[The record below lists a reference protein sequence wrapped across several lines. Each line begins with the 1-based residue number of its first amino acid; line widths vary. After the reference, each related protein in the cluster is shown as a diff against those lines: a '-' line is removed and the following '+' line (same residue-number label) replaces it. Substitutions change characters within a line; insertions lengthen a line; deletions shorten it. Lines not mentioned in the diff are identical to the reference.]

1 MTTYLTLEGLEKM
14 KKELEHLKTVKRK
27 EIAEELETAISFGD
41 LKENAS
47 YQSAKD
53 AQGLM
58 EERIMEI
65 EDAIRNS
72 VVAKKNK
79 SDKIQIGSKVKAKID
94 NSEKTFHIVSPSES
108 DPLEGKISY
117 QSPIGRALMEKL
129 LGEKIKIETPGGIK
143 DCEILSIE

>member
-1 MTTYLTLEGLEKM
+1 MTTYLTPEGLEKM
-14 KKELEHLKTVKRK
+14 KKELDHLKTVKRR

-58 EERIMEI
+58 EEKIMEL

-72 VVAKKNK
+72 VIAKKNN
-79 SDKIQIGSKVKAKID
+79 SDKVQIGSKVKTKID

-117 QSPIGRALMEKL
+117 RSPIGKALLEKL
-129 LGEKIKIETPGGIK
+129 SGEKVKIETPNGVK
-143 DCEILSIE
+143 NCEILKIE

>member
-1 MTTYLTLEGLEKM
+1 MTKYLTPEGLEKI

-58 EERIMEI
+58 EEKILEL
-65 EDAIRNS
+65 EDILRNS
-72 VVAKKNK
+72 VIALKNN
-79 SDKIQIGSKVKAKID
+79 SGKIQIGSTVCAKLD
-94 NSEKTFHIVSPSES
+94 NSEKTFCIVSPGEADTSA
-108 DPLEGKISY
+108 GKISY
-117 QSPIGRALMEKL
+117 QSPIGKALLGKL
-129 LGEKIKIETPGGIK
+129 VGEKIKIESPNGIK
-143 DCEILSIE
+143 NCEILGIK

>member
-1 MTTYLTLEGLEKM
+1 MTTYLTPEGLEKM

-58 EERIMEI
+58 EEKIMEL
-65 EDAIRNS
+65 EDAIKNS
-72 VVAKKNK
+72 VIAKKSNN
-79 SDKIQIGSKVKAKID
+79 DKIQIGSKVKAKID
-94 NSEKTFHIVSPSES
+94 NSERIFHIVSPSES
-108 DPLEGKISY
+108 NPMEGKISY
-117 QSPIGRALMEKL
+117 KSPIGSALLEKL
-129 LGEKIKIETPGGIK
+129 SGEKVKIETPSGIK
-143 DCEILSIE
+143 ECEILNIE